1 MTNLSKR
8 KRDFLEVVLEEEA
21 FGEVRLTSYETNT
34 IRNVL
39 TAGEYSN
46 KQAKVINSVRK
57 DYIYWM
63 KGL

>member
-8 KRDFLEVVLEEEA
+8 KRDFLEVVLEEEL
-21 FGEVRLTSYETNT
+21 FEEVRLTSYETNT

-39 TAGEYSN
+39 HAGEYSN

-57 DYIYWM
+57 DYIYWI